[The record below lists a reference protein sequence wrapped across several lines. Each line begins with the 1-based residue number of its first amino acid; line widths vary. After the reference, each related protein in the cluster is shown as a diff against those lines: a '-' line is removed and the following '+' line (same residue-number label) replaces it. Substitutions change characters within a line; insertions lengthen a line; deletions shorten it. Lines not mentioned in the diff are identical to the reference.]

1 VAHFPTSLVHADRR
15 KEASGTQDEV
25 MKSALRSISAFI
37 GLSAL
42 ALQFWLEVGLPHGPS
57 VIGSTF
63 NFVSYLTILANTFAA
78 LAMLLPLVAP
88 GAALGRFLSRPS
100 VRTAI
105 AGYMVIVGATYF
117 LFLRHLGT
125 DQGLER
131 RADELL
137 HYATPILFLID
148 WLAFVPKGY
157 VPWTMIGTSLITPI
171 VYGFW
176 TMGHGALT
184 NWYPYPFIDVGKI
197 GYHRALMNMVACLG
211 VFGAVALALVLIDR
225 VIGFLLRRGR

>member
-1 VAHFPTSLVHADRR
+1 
-15 KEASGTQDEV
+15 

-37 GLSAL
+37 GFSAL

-57 VIGSTF
+57 LIGSTF
-63 NFVSYLTILANTFAA
+63 NFFSYLTIQANTFAA
-78 LAMLLPLVAP
+78 LAMLLPVVAP
-88 GAALGRFLSRPS
+88 GTALGRFLSRPS

-148 WLAFVPKGY
+148 WLAFVPKGN
-157 VPWTMIGTSLITPI
+157 VPWSMIGTSLIIPI

-176 TMGHGALT
+176 TMAHGALT
-184 NWYPYPFIDVGKI
+184 HWYPYPFVDVGKI

-211 VFGAVALALVLIDR
+211 VFGAVALTLVLIDR
-225 VIGFLLRRGR
+225 MIGFLLRRDR

>member
-1 VAHFPTSLVHADRR
+1 
-15 KEASGTQDEV
+15 
-25 MKSALRSISAFI
+25 
-37 GLSAL
+37 
-42 ALQFWLEVGLPHGPS
+42 
-57 VIGSTF
+57 
-63 NFVSYLTILANTFAA
+63 
-78 LAMLLPLVAP
+78 
-88 GAALGRFLSRPS
+88 
-100 VRTAI
+100 
-105 AGYMVIVGATYF
+105 
-117 LFLRHLGT
+117 
-125 DQGLER
+125 LER

-157 VPWTMIGTSLITPI
+157 VPWTMIGTSLIAPM

-184 NWYPYPFIDVGKI
+184 NWYPYPFVDVGKI

-225 VIGFLLRRGR
+225 VIGFLLRRDRWALRR